1 MHILGIV
8 FLLIV
13 ANASPL
19 LVGNLLG
26 QRADWRVDGG
36 KTLGDGRPLFGAT
49 KTWRGLFSSLLLTG
63 LAAWLLGFGCLVG
76 LTVGAAAMAGD
87 LLSSFIKRRLGMR
100 SSAKALGLD
109 QLPEALLPAL
119 LLHFLFDFSWTVVLV
134 AAVLFAIVDIA
145 ASPLLFRLGWR
156 RQPH

>member
-13 ANASPL
+13 ANGSPL

-26 QRADWRVDGG
+26 RFAGWRIDSG
-36 KTLGDGRPLFGAT
+36 KTLADGRPLFGAT

-63 LAAWLLGFGCLVG
+63 LAAWLLGLGWLLGLV
-76 LTVGAAAMAGD
+76 VAAAAMAGD
-87 LLSSFIKRRLGMR
+87 LFSSFVKRRLGIR

-119 LLHFLFDFSWTVVLV
+119 ILFLLFDFSWTVVLI
-134 AAVLFAIVDIA
+134 AAAIFAIVDIA

>member
-1 MHILGIV
+1 MQTLAIV
-8 FLLIV
+8 FLLLV

-26 QRADWRVDGG
+26 QFAAWRVDAG
-36 KTLGDGRPLFGAT
+36 KTLSDGKPLFGVT
-49 KTWRGLFSSLLLTG
+49 KTWRGILSSLLFTG
-63 LAAWLLGFGCLVG
+63 LAAYLLGFGWLVG
-76 LTVGAAAMAGD
+76 LSVAVAAMAGD
-87 LLSSFIKRRLGMR
+87 LLSSFIKRRLGMN

-119 LLHFLFDFSWTVVLV
+119 LLQFVFAYSWTVVLI
-134 AAVLFAIVDIA
+134 AAAIFAIVDVA

-156 RQPH
+156 RQSH